1 MTQRLPI
8 ALAAAA
14 AALGTTAILAG
25 NGSAQTQPAT
35 LHLVAR
41 QQHHIGFQP
50 QHPPRQGDRVGF
62 GSKISGDDSGYDRE
76 LCTLIG
82 NVRSRN
88 PAAKIA
94 FCTEQLQLA
103 NGTLTAQGL
112 LPRRA
117 RNTPLAIT
125 GGTGAYDG
133 ARGSATATHVSNNE
147 TRIAIT
153 LLP

>member
-1 MTQRLPI
+1 MTQRLTS

-14 AALGTTAILAG
+14 AALGTTAILASS
-25 NGSAQTQPAT
+25 GSAQTQPTT
-35 LHLVAR
+35 LHLVAKHQR
-41 QQHHIGFQP
+41 DVGFQP
-50 QHPPRQGDRVGF
+50 QHAPRQGDRVGF
-62 GSKISGDDSGYDRE
+62 GSNVSGDDSGYDRE

-82 NVRSRN
+82 NVRSNN

-94 FCTEQLQLA
+94 LCTEQLQLA
-103 NGTLTAQGL
+103 KGTLTAQGL

-117 RNTPLAIT
+117 RDTPLAIT

-133 ARGSATATHVSNNE
+133 ARGTAIATNVSNNE

>member
-1 MTQRLPI
+1 MTQRLPFV
-8 ALAAAA
+8 LAAAT
-14 AALGTTAILAG
+14 AALGTTAILTSP
-25 NGSAQTQPAT
+25 GSAQTQPTT
-35 LHLVAR
+35 LHLVAE
-41 QQHHIGFQP
+41 QQRDIGFQP
-50 QHPPRQGDRVGF
+50 QHAPRQGDRVGF
-62 GSKISGDDSGYDRE
+62 GSNVSGDDSGYERE

-88 PAAKIA
+88 PAVKIGL
-94 FCTEQLQLA
+94 CMVQIQLSK
-103 NGTLTAQGL
+103 GTLTAQGL

-117 RNTPLAIT
+117 RDTPLAIT

-133 ARGSATATHVSNNE
+133 ARGTAIATGVSNNE